1 MIIRHLSFPYCSSST
16 WIFQGLHGYLEILK
30 IEIESTSFYFFRQN
44 CFIYYHSQF
53 SQQAL
58 KTVGDKSKCK
68 NSKLHSKNAEITS
81 FPDTKMFNFID
92 FSDCY
97 ANLGGGMDPQSGIFR
112 APKAGAYMF
121 IVHVCTADMHKALL
135 SLR

>member
-1 MIIRHLSFPYCSSST
+1 M
-16 WIFQGLHGYLEILK
+16 
-30 IEIESTSFYFFRQN
+30 
-44 CFIYYHSQF
+44 
-53 SQQAL
+53 
-58 KTVGDKSKCK
+58 
-68 NSKLHSKNAEITS
+68 
-81 FPDTKMFNFID
+81 NFID

>member
-1 MIIRHLSFPYCSSST
+1 MPKSHR
-16 WIFQGLHGYLEILK
+16 FQTL
-30 IEIESTSFYFFRQN
+30 
-44 CFIYYHSQF
+44 
-53 SQQAL
+53 
-58 KTVGDKSKCK
+58 
-68 NSKLHSKNAEITS
+68 
-81 FPDTKMFNFID
+81 KMFNFMNFID